1 MLNLPSRTETIARLR
16 AIRDIPV
23 LIFGGG
29 INGAG
34 LLREL
39 AINGVDAVL
48 IDKGDFASGA
58 TSASS
63 RMIHGG
69 LRYLENGEF
78 RLVNEAL
85 LERDRLLENAP
96 HAVKPLPTTI
106 PIVRR
111 WSGIWNS
118 AGKFFNLVSK
128 PAERGSIIIRIGLT
142 FYDFFTRHHRRLPT
156 HIFTN
161 RKRSLELRPMLRN
174 DIVCTATYYDA
185 WIASPER
192 LCLEVLDDA
201 MQFRSGSVA
210 ANYVVFHRLLDDGSV
225 ELRDTQTNETF
236 VIRPKIVVNACGA
249 WIDSANGQFG
259 LKSNMI
265 GGTKGSHL
273 VVEHEALYQATQG
286 QQLFFENHDGRI
298 CLFFPLHGKVLAGT
312 TDIRIQ
318 DPNEAVCDDDEI
330 EYILQSIR
338 IVFPT
343 IQISKEQIV
352 STFCGVRPLPS
363 SDAGSTG
370 QISRD
375 HHCKIT
381 PPESPKRPWSIYSLI
396 GGKWTSFRAFSEQV
410 ADQIFAELQIT
421 RSASS
426 AELKIGAARV
436 SSSEE
441 KSIPSCEAG
450 NQDESQ
456 PITDA
461 ELFERWA
468 NAARIEEIATRE
480 AVVHLDDFWLRRTP
494 LALFARLDQST
505 FDRISRSLANHLGWD
520 EHRWND
526 EILRTR
532 DTFAKHRIRI
542 G

>member
-1 MLNLPSRTETIARLR
+1 MLNLPTRTEMIQRLR
-16 AIRDIPV
+16 AIREIPV
-23 LIFGGG
+23 LILGGG

-39 AINGVDAVL
+39 AINGLDALL
-48 IDKGDFASGA
+48 IDRGDFASGA

-85 LERDRLLENAP
+85 QERDRLLENAP

-118 AGKFFNLVSK
+118 AAKFFNLASK

-142 FYDFFTRHHRRLPT
+142 FYDFFTRRHRRLPT
-156 HIFTN
+156 HIFTS

-201 MQFRSGSVA
+201 MQFRSSVLA
-210 ANYVVFHRLLDDGSV
+210 ANYIAFHRTLDNGNV
-225 ELRDTQTNETF
+225 ELRDTETGEVF

-249 WIDSANGQFG
+249 WIDSANAQLG
-259 LKSNMI
+259 LNSSMI

-273 VVEHEALYQATQG
+273 VVEHEELYQATQG

-318 DPNEAVCDDDEI
+318 DANDAVCDDDEI

-338 IVFPT
+338 IVFPS
-343 IQISKEQIV
+343 IQISKEQII
-352 STFCGVRPLPS
+352 STFCGVRPLPR
-363 SDAGSTG
+363 SDSGSTG

-375 HHCKIT
+375 HHCKVT
-381 PPESPKRPWSIYSLI
+381 PAESPKRPWPIYSLI

-410 ADQIFAELQIT
+410 ADLIFVEIPMK
-421 RSASS
+421 RRASS
-426 AELKIGAARV
+426 TELKIGAARRPASGLASN
-436 SSSEE
+436 SSNVASD
-441 KSIPSCEAG
+441 
-450 NQDESQ
+450 QDESQ
-456 PITDA
+456 PISDA
-461 ELFERWA
+461 DLLERWA
-468 NAARIEEIATRE
+468 NAERIEEIATRE

-494 LALFARLDQST
+494 LALFVRLDQTT
-505 FDRISRSLANHLGWD
+505 FDRISRSVANHLAWD
-520 EHRWND
+520 DKRWND
-526 EILRTR
+526 EILQAQS
-532 DTFAKHRIRI
+532 TFAKHRIRI

>member
-1 MLNLPSRTETIARLR
+1 MLNFPSRAENLQRLR
-16 AIRDIPV
+16 SIREIPV
-23 LIFGGG
+23 LILGGG

-39 AINGVDAVL
+39 AINGVEAVL

-78 RLVNEAL
+78 RLVHEAL
-85 LERDRLLENAP
+85 QERDRLLENAP

-118 AGKFFNLVSK
+118 TAKFFNLATK

-142 FYDFFTRHHRRLPT
+142 FYDFLTRRHRRLPT
-156 HIFTN
+156 HTFTN
-161 RKRSLELRPMLRN
+161 RRKSLETRPLLRR

-185 WIASPER
+185 WIACPER

-201 MQFRSGSVA
+201 LHFLPSAIAV
-210 ANYVVFHRLLDDGSV
+210 NYIAYHRTLEEGTV
-225 ELRDTQTNETF
+225 ELRDSETGEVF
-236 VIRPKIVVNACGA
+236 TIQPKLIVNACGA
-249 WIDSANGQFG
+249 WIDSANAQLG
-259 LKSNMI
+259 LSSKLI

-273 VVEHEALYQATQG
+273 VVEHDELYKATQG
-286 QQLFFENHDGRI
+286 QQLFFENQDGRI

-318 DPNEAVCDDDEI
+318 DADQAICDDDEV

-343 IQISKEQIV
+343 IEVSKDQIV
-352 STFCGVRPLPS
+352 STFCGVRPLPR

-370 QISRD
+370 RISRD
-375 HHCKIT
+375 HHCEIT
-381 PPESPKRPWSIYSLI
+381 KPAPPVRPWPIYSLI

-410 ADQIFAELQIT
+410 ADKIFEELQVK
-421 RSASS
+421 RSVSSAS
-426 AELKIGAARV
+426 LKIGEARHLSTSVV
-436 SSSEE
+436 S
-441 KSIPSCEAG
+441 EAG
-450 NQDESQ
+450 G
-456 PITDA
+456 T
-461 ELFERWA
+461 
-468 NAARIEEIATRE
+468 
-480 AVVHLDDFWLRRTP
+480 
-494 LALFARLDQST
+494 
-505 FDRISRSLANHLGWD
+505 
-520 EHRWND
+520 
-526 EILRTR
+526 
-532 DTFAKHRIRI
+532 RI
-542 G
+542 GQGRPNRLPTSICLKSGPMMLA